1 MAAAP
6 VVHAVDDRGAGARRC
21 LCLRPFCLFPSTLT
35 FFFNCSDRSPEIL
48 DVVFFSNA
56 SLRRWL
62 FFFFFGSLWQ
72 KTFERRFVQLVRGDD
87 VIQVLQVPLLVFHEV
102 WDSGSAKSR
111 QGAQPLY
118 VPVGN
123 LVGR

>member
-1 MAAAP
+1 MFTS
-6 VVHAVDDRGAGARRC
+6 
-21 LCLRPFCLFPSTLT
+21 LLFVSFNVNF

-48 DVVFFSNA
+48 DVVFFFQMRHYDVG
-56 SLRRWL
+56 L
-62 FFFFFGSLWQ
+62 FFGSLWQ
-72 KTFERRFVQLVRGDD
+72 KTFECRFVQLVRGDD